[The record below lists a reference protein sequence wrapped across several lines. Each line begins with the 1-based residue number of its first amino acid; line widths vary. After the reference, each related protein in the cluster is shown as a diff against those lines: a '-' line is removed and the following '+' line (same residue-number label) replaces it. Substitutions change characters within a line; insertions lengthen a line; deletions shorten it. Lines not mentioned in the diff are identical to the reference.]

1 MANKISVIIDATTD
15 RAVASLKNFRK
26 SIADAD
32 GAANKLKAGF
42 AGAMGAAKANAANA
56 AVVVGTA
63 MVAFGVKAVGAFTE
77 TALAAGKF
85 SDATGIAVDDASR
98 WIEVGSDYAIGAD
111 AIEGALRKMNV
122 ALANGKPAFAEYGVE
137 VVKTADGLTD
147 SNATFQNALTT
158 IGAIEDPT
166 MRAKAAQEVF
176 GKSYGEVARLMEMSA
191 GDLQAALAGVSD
203 EQVITQGELGQ
214 ARQFQAAMDKLGDA
228 AGRFTLQI
236 GGALTPA
243 VTALADGLGEVS
255 DALDK
260 IGGGEAVFTALYEG
274 SGLRTLVEGVNTL
287 LDTLGIHH
295 DISVEFEGDLKA
307 AQAAQ
312 IGTAAAADALAE
324 STANTTSV
332 ITRLSD
338 ALDNEQAFTDVI
350 GTLGELAGGL
360 DESGASA
367 NSAKRAVLNYA
378 EQLGDIDPLKVTE
391 ILALIDQGQYR
402 AAANALAVLT
412 APRTTSVQIV
422 ASMVWAR
429 GNNGPGGTGG
439 VGPAPIQDAARQG
452 EALAKQIEAAF
463 KAGTAKGSSG
473 GGGGGGGGDT
483 PRTAAEVM
491 ADWDTIIARMYE
503 MGEWDVAQY
512 RAHLQQRL
520 GAYAKYSDDY
530 MRVWNELQALD
541 KQAADAAQAAADAA
555 SKAEKERL
563 DAEKAAAEDA
573 KRAAEEAQ
581 RAQDD
586 ALNRAAMQSIVAAN
600 IGGATYATIN
610 TAADPN
616 AVINAIQQYERRNGA
631 GWRA

>member
-1 MANKISVIIDATTD
+1 MANKVSVLIDIVTD
-15 RAVASLKNFRK
+15 GAQDSVKKLTK
-26 SIADAD
+26 SMREAD
-32 GAANKLKAGF
+32 GIVGKFKVGWQ
-42 AGAMGAAKANAANA
+42 GATGAIKKNAAEF
-56 AVVVGTA
+56 AVVAGTA

-274 SGLRTLVEGVNTL
+274 SGLRSVVEGVNTL